1 MANRCRN
8 SGNSGWLYFGGLW
21 NHCRWWLG
29 MKLKGASSLEKKA
42 LTNLDSILKSRD
54 IILLTKAWQ
63 QRSSRLC
70 FCVWMWGLDYKESW
84 APKNRCFWTMMLEN
98 TLESFGLQGV
108 QPVHPKGDPSW
119 VFIGKTD
126 VGAETPVLWP
136 PDVKSWLIWKDPD
149 AGRGWGQEE
158 KGTTEDE
165 MAGWHHRLDGRESEW
180 TLGVGDGQGGLV
192 CCDSWC
198 CKESDTTEWLN
209 WTELNWCYFD
219 VTRLSL
225 DQIIL

>member
-1 MANRCRN
+1 MGNN
-8 SGNSGWLYFGGLW
+8 GNSDRLYFGGLQ
-21 NHCRWWLG
+21 NHCRWWLV
-29 MKLKGASSLEKKA
+29 MKLKGASSLEKNA

-70 FCVWMWGLDYKESW
+70 FCVWMWGLDSKESW

-108 QPVHPKGDPSW
+108 QPVHPKGDQSW
-119 VFIGKTD
+119 VFIGRTD
-126 VGAETPVLWP
+126 AEAETPILWSH
-136 PDVKSWLIWKDPD
+136 VAKNWLIWKDPD

-165 MAGWHHRLDGRESEW
+165 MAGWHHPLNGSESEW
-180 TLGVGDGQGGLV
+180 TLGVGDGQWGLACIHGV
-192 CCDSWC
+192 ANSRTWL
-198 CKESDTTEWLN
+198 SD
-209 WTELNWCYFD
+209 WTAKIVSELN
-219 VTRLSL
+219 
-225 DQIIL
+225 